1 VSQGPLS
8 SPVRFDRYEVD
19 LLQELLADALSQ
31 LPAPGR
37 WTRLNSLRTMFAELS
52 YDRVQTGD

>member
-1 VSQGPLS
+1 
-8 SPVRFDRYEVD
+8 VRFDRYEVD

-52 YDRVQTGD
+52 YDRVQPGD